1 MLPAASS
8 LLGHP
13 LVAVTLGMALGV
25 VLTLVSERAVAFV
38 TPEDPM
44 RGLAIVGVMMGLRLA
59 LALAALAAYFLFARD
74 GLAAFGLTLGLS
86 FVAGLAFEAVR
97 MSHPRASGTSA

>member
-13 LVAVTLGMALGV
+13 LVAVTLGITLGV
-25 VLTLVSERAVAFV
+25 VLALVSERAVAFV
-38 TPEDPM
+38 TPDDPM
-44 RGLAIVGVMMGLRLA
+44 RGLAIVGVMMGLRFT
-59 LALAALAAYFLFARD
+59 LALAALAAYFVFARD
-74 GLAAFGLTLGLS
+74 GLPAFGLALGLS

-97 MSHPRASGTSA
+97 MSHPRASHTSA

>member
-13 LVAVTLGMALGV
+13 LVAVTLGVTLGV

-44 RGLAIVGVMMGLRLA
+44 RGLAIVGVMMGLRFA
-59 LALAALAAYFLFARD
+59 LALAALAAYFVFARD
-74 GLAAFGLTLGLS
+74 GLAAFGLALALS
-86 FVAGLAFEAVR
+86 FVAGLAFEAAR